1 MTVRYIDQHVWF
13 WFYDVLTPLSTYS
26 FYRGG
31 QFYWWGKQ
39 EKTNIYSIIDCD
51 FHIFIHRIDIL
62 LKSNFI

>member
-51 FHIFIHRIDIL
+51 FHIFIHRID
-62 LKSNFI
+62 NY